1 MKHSHVSSVVV
12 LSFVRPLSR
21 LYFQCL
27 HLILIILVSLL
38 GRKRGKEG
46 MTQQRWLSVKTL
58 CVGEAPTLPGD
69 LQAWTHKASAP
80 VSPTLATVCARLSVF
95 FSTDAAA
102 NLNLQGH
109 NLQPEL

>member
-1 MKHSHVSSVVV
+1 
-12 LSFVRPLSR
+12 
-21 LYFQCL
+21 
-27 HLILIILVSLL
+27 
-38 GRKRGKEG
+38 
-46 MTQQRWLSVKTL
+46 MTQQHWLSVKTL

-69 LQAWTHKASAP
+69 LHAP